1 MEYSARIPFVVRPN
15 ERNVLD
21 QRQLEYE
28 LVEKYILL
36 CLLHDPN
43 TNLIGWTRNLR
54 YPSKACRSTVSALEY
69 IVRTD
74 HITSSLSP

>member
-1 MEYSARIPFVVRPN
+1 MESKGHLCSRICIGYSARIPFVVRPN

-28 LVEKYILL
+28 LGEKYILL

-43 TNLIGWTRNLR
+43 TNLIG
-54 YPSKACRSTVSALEY
+54 
-69 IVRTD
+69 
-74 HITSSLSP
+74 

>member
-1 MEYSARIPFVVRPN
+1 MASKGHLYSRTCIDYSARIPFVARPN

-36 CLLHDPN
+36 CLLRDPN
-43 TNLIGWTRNLR
+43 TNLIG
-54 YPSKACRSTVSALEY
+54 
-69 IVRTD
+69 
-74 HITSSLSP
+74 